1 MHPIEN
7 IMHTSMEQIKGMVD
21 VNTVIGDPVVTANQ
35 TMILPVSKVSL
46 GFLVGGGEY
55 GNMSTAKKAAD
66 EANGSNYPFA
76 GASAVGMSISPLAFL
91 TVEEGNVRVL
101 PANQKCVTDRL
112 VDMIPHA
119 LKGIEKLVNAGI
131 DCLCRKCEC
140 SENSSNSSS
149 GNGGMAG
156 CCCGDEQD
164 DSNEAQD
171 GGMEA

>member
-46 GFLVGGGEY
+46 GFVVGGGEY

-66 EANGSNYPFA
+66 EAHGGGYPFA
-76 GASAVGMSISPLAFL
+76 GASAVGMSITPLAFL

-131 DCLCRKCEC
+131 ECLCHKCEC
-140 SENSSNSSS
+140 GENGSNSAS
-149 GNGGMAG
+149 GKSGMAG

-164 DSNEAQD
+164 PDTAQS
-171 GGMEA
+171 GGTEN